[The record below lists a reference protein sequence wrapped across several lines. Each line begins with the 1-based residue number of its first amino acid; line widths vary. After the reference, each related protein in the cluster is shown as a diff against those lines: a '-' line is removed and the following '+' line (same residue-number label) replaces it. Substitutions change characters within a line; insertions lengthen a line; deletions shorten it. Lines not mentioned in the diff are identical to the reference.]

1 MRLCGWAVSVL
12 GRSWRWAWGA
22 AVGRP
27 VFVLAE
33 SLVEAPLVSGR
44 AGCLVAE
51 PAVPQGAMLVHT
63 AAVLAAAVAR
73 ARLFG

>member
-1 MRLCGWAVSVL
+1 MRLRGWAVSVL

-22 AVGRP
+22 AVGP
-27 VFVLAE
+27 GFVWPD

-51 PAVPQGAMLVHT
+51 PAVPQGAIIVGT
-63 AAVLAAAVAR
+63 AAVLAVVV
-73 ARLFG
+73 